1 MADAVSHVWVRRTQ
15 RDARM
20 RAHARAFDHP
30 LHKPRDEG
38 DAYLTSRFWRGIGKV
53 IGSRDDISY
62 LDAILRQDL
71 VSNHGLGGVDQGLRE
86 FDPDGLYNLYPA
98 FIASSTNNVH
108 SFAAV
113 STAELRVGAE
123 CVCELRS
130 RGAR

>member
-71 VSNHGLGGVDQGLRE
+71 VSNHGLGGRSE
-86 FDPDGLYNLYPA
+86 
-98 FIASSTNNVH
+98 
-108 SFAAV
+108 
-113 STAELRVGAE
+113 ERRVGQE
-123 CVCELRS
+123 CASTCRS
-130 RGAR
+130 RWSPSH

>member
-38 DAYLTSRFWRGIGKV
+38 DAYLTYRFWRGIGTV

-71 VSNHGLGGVDQGLRE
+71 EPHPGLCGVARRRHGWAKTVSGRVD
-86 FDPDGLYNLYPA
+86 
-98 FIASSTNNVH
+98 
-108 SFAAV
+108 
-113 STAELRVGAE
+113 RVGR
-123 CVCELRS
+123 VN
-130 RGAR
+130 

>member
-1 MADAVSHVWVRRTQ
+1 MIRRPPRST
-15 RDARM
+15 RTDTLFPYTTLFRS
-20 RAHARAFDHP
+20 P

-108 SFAAV
+108 FFAD
-113 STAELRVGAE
+113 VGQAIG
-123 CVCELRS
+123 R
-130 RGAR
+130 AHD

>member
-1 MADAVSHVWVRRTQ
+1 
-15 RDARM
+15 M

-86 FDPDGLYNLYPA
+86 FAPAGLYNLYPA
-98 FIASSTNNVH
+98 FIASSTNNVPF
-108 SFAAV
+108 FADV
-113 STAELRVGAE
+113 GPVDLVYTDSSTVEDSV
-123 CVCELRS
+123 
-130 RGAR
+130 RGRRRAFPAAAIEV